1 MNDFIRIKFGNLII
15 KIKNEDIAQ
24 AALAVDFFVL
34 KLSAFNDTVFDNIEK
49 YVDSE
54 LRLTPRAQKYPE
66 SFFKR
71 MDADLKGVLQACIHI
86 YKSDCFSIKNKKNL
100 QIQ

>member
-1 MNDFIRIKFGNLII
+1 MEIEYCTYTKNKMNDFIRIKFGNLII

-34 KLSAFNDTVFDNIEK
+34 KLSAFNDTVFDNLEK

-71 MDADLKGVLQACIHI
+71 MDADLKGVL
-86 YKSDCFSIKNKKNL
+86 
-100 QIQ
+100 